1 MPPGL
6 RVSVSPR
13 PRVSLSPYLRVSVS
27 PCLPLSRSLLR
38 GFAEEQ
44 RQNFADTGAEAFM
57 APFQVVENFDTAG
70 QTAALGT
77 KIGDALR
84 SRVSKPSQTFALLTL
99 VDQALPSRSKPGL
112 QRLVGLR

>member
-1 MPPGL
+1 MGL
-6 RVSVSPR
+6 ANATPTQISSD
-13 PRVSLSPYLRVSVS
+13 PYGNGDSFHATEVE
-27 PCLPLSRSLLR
+27 P
-38 GFAEEQ
+38 
-44 RQNFADTGAEAFM
+44 DTFSNGSTLM
-57 APFQVVENFDTAG
+57 AAFQVVENFDTAG
-70 QTAALGT
+70 QTAVLGA